1 MINILKTISTYTTT
15 ASSLHNSAPP
25 PPLPEPQKENRE
37 ILRKRAVVKIN
48 CVFIHTYLFKHE
60 FENNERKP
68 KIVAPSGH
76 NDMGERYRAKRQ
88 AAEADFYIG
97 LILRQS

>member
-1 MINILKTISTYTTT
+1 MKDSNIYNPLWHKYKSAIVTKLRQ
-15 ASSLHNSAPP
+15 SL
-25 PPLPEPQKENRE
+25 LEPQE
-37 ILRKRAVVKIN
+37 
-48 CVFIHTYLFKHE
+48 YQLFKHE